1 MFRVTKVVQDI
12 ELPVDSMVE
21 RLVALEAEYGNKCN
35 HLPDWAYTVY
45 EKYCLDADKRRLA
58 AQIEAIKKRL
68 RKVSVE

>member
-1 MFRVTKVVQDI
+1 MFIVTKVVQDT

-21 RLVALEAEYGNKCN
+21 RLVALEAEHENKCN

-45 EKYCLDADKRRLA
+45 EKYCLDADKRRWA